1 MPASAIGLISWVWS
15 NSDRVLKL
23 LTGLLDG
30 LPKLGETMEEAG
42 AAMIKIGGKLQGK
55 EGDQDARGEVV
66 RVRALLQRQKTA
78 YTAALSG
85 LDVGDELKQIKVPNV
100 HLGEQSI
107 KLPLGAATI
116 QIPKIDVTDG
126 TPLEGVATRLSGQ
139 IVHFK
144 ALADALDEADE
155 MLAKIGG
162 ILDET
167 AGVLDTV
174 GIKLQ
179 KSGSDLKALAA
190 A

>member
-1 MPASAIGLISWVWS
+1 MATSAIGLISWIWA
-15 NSDRVLKL
+15 NSDRVMKL

-30 LPKLGETMEEAG
+30 LPKLGDTLEEAG
-42 AAMIKIGGKLQGK
+42 GAMIKIGGKLQAK
-55 EGDQDARGEVV
+55 EGDQDARGEVD
-66 RVRALLQRQKTA
+66 RVRALLKRQKEA
-78 YTAALSG
+78 YTTALGG
-85 LDVGDELKQIKVPNV
+85 LDFGDELKRIKVPNV

-116 QIPKIDVTDG
+116 QIPRVDVTDG
-126 TPLEGVATRLSGQ
+126 TPLEGVATKLSSQ

-155 MLAKIGG
+155 VLGTIGG

-174 GIKLQ
+174 GARLQ
-179 KSGSDLKALAA
+179 KSGGELKALAA
-190 A
+190 